1 MNVYLKAQKK
11 KLSRLSRRCLWAF
24 STIWALAALLE
35 LFPTPI
41 SLYALL
47 LSLSTVP
54 LTLLLLP
61 GLIRLLRR
69 PKLIVAS
76 SENFRLRLNPK
87 RNSTDVK
94 AKKDLQLYGN
104 YLCSKGHERSI
115 AEITRKSAIKL
126 VQSFPEMERDLH
138 PEPIGFRQTT
148 VGRSL
153 AYSAKGLLGV
163 VIFLTLAFGF
173 EVYPYF
179 SNIMM
184 PWNRMAAVEATET
197 WGGLADLPVNRWLMS
212 IETEGGMFTRTFLI
226 SFRSSPASIEK
237 WIEAS
242 YGIRDVVPTLQDN
255 RYVYRSMGYGNSIGG
270 TVTIDYETGRVYIK
284 MSWS

>member
-35 LFPTPI
+35 FFPAPI
-41 SLYALL
+41 NLYALL
-47 LSLSTVP
+47 LSLSTIP
-54 LTLLLLP
+54 LGILLLS
-61 GLIRLLRR
+61 GLIRSLRR
-69 PKLIVAS
+69 PKLIVAN
-76 SENFRLRLNPK
+76 SESFRLRLNPQG
-87 RNSTDVK
+87 NSTDVK
-94 AKKDLQLYGN
+94 AKRDLQLYGN
-104 YLCSKGHERSI
+104 YLCSKGHEQPI
-115 AEITRKSAIKL
+115 AEITRKSAIRL
-126 VQSFPEMERDLH
+126 VESFPEMEIDLH
-138 PEPIGFRQTT
+138 PKPVNFPQTT
-148 VGRSL
+148 VGRWL

-163 VIFLTLAFGF
+163 LIFLTLAFGF

-197 WGGLADLPVNRWLMS
+197 WGGLADLPVNRLLMS
-212 IETEGGMFTRTFLI
+212 IETEGSMFTRTFLI

-242 YGIRDVVPTLQDN
+242 YGIRDVVPTIQGN
-255 RYVYRSMGYGNSIGG
+255 HYIYRSVGYENSIGG
-270 TVTIDYETGRVYIK
+270 TVTVDYETGRVYIK